1 MSFTQDVKLEL
12 EYIIPS
18 AMHCKCAELAGLMG
32 FLAKVS
38 DDKSTITLP
47 SEDSPQIRKYFTL
60 LDKTYN
66 IITDIFLNE
75 LGNTKDG
82 IVLDYSNFPVKGIL
96 NEISYE
102 NPEKHLK
109 KPCCQRA
116 YLRGVFLA
124 AGFISDPK
132 KGYHCE
138 ILADSPKKVEIITS
152 MLSGF
157 GIQAKT
163 SARRGQTIVYTKDA
177 EAVSDM
183 LNLMEAQNSMM
194 GFVEEKIFRDVR
206 NRENRRNNCDTA
218 NITKTAVAAE
228 KQIKDIQFIDE
239 QIGLGALP
247 AQLEEL
253 ARVRLEY
260 PEDPLSN
267 LGNYLDP
274 PVGKS
279 GVNHRLRKLAE
290 IAAELRRK
298 GND

>member
-1 MSFTQDVKLEL
+1 MSFSQDVKLEL
-12 EYIIPS
+12 EYVLPT
-18 AMHCKCAELAGLMG
+18 AMHCKCAELAGIMG
-32 FLAKVS
+32 FLADVS
-38 DDKSTITLP
+38 EDKTTITLP
-47 SEDSPQIRKYFTL
+47 SEDTPQIRKYFTL

-66 IITDIFLNE
+66 INTDIFFQM
-75 LGNTKDG
+75 LGNTKSG
-82 IVLDYSNFPVKGIL
+82 VVLDYSNFPVKGIL

-109 KPCCQRA
+109 KKCCQRA

-124 AGFISDPK
+124 SGFISDPR

-138 ILADSPKKVEIITS
+138 IVANSPQKVEIIS
-152 MLSGF
+152 SLLSGF
-157 GIQAKT
+157 GISSKV
-163 SARRGQTIVYTKDA
+163 SSRRGQTIVYTKDA

-194 GFVEEKIFRDVR
+194 GFVTEKIYRDVR

-218 NITKTAVAAE
+218 NIAKTAVASG
-228 KQIKDIQFIDE
+228 KQIEDILLIDE
-239 QIGLGALP
+239 KIGLGALP

-253 ARVRLEY
+253 ARVRLEH
-260 PEDPLSN
+260 PEEPLSN

-279 GVNHRLRKLAE
+279 GVNHRLRRLAE
-290 IAAELRRK
+290 ISEDLRWK